1 MMKKKR
7 VISYGLIILIAAVLG
22 SLFYRFSQPSGNK
35 LSKELKEKAVSNL
48 LGRKAEFSD
57 TTPKGDKIFKGK
69 TITFEYPAKAVVYEY
84 RENSTSTESASLED
98 FSFDI
103 KEPKLVFNLRVTHKG
118 ETKSVEDLPA
128 VRLRESRL
136 YEYKKAQNKLGDVNG
151 VVYTKYANGGEKTG
165 FWIVQDNI
173 FTISVTGSNTEAI
186 EELFKQILSSSEI
199 LN

>member
-1 MMKKKR
+1 MKKKKLASYS
-7 VISYGLIILIAAVLG
+7 VIVILAAVLG
-22 SLFYRFSQPSGNK
+22 FTFYKFSQPSKTGI
-35 LSKELKEKAVSNL
+35 SDELKEKAVSNL

-103 KEPKLVFNLRVTHKG
+103 KEPKLVFNLRVSHKG

-165 FWIVQDNI
+165 FWIAQGNI

-199 LN
+199 LH